1 MRTKR
6 SGRTGARGSD
16 AVPTAPG
23 GGGEDATARPS
34 RAIVVQYALSV
45 TFPVNPLEGEDGG
58 AGV

>member
-1 MRTKR
+1 MTLF
-6 SGRTGARGSD
+6 TPTPEAVGADS
-16 AVPTAPG
+16 TAH
-23 GGGEDATARPS
+23 PS